1 MRRFALLGVMAAWAA
16 LHVPAVNADTA
27 TLSAVKDNTLYQNA
41 TGQLSNGS
49 GMHFFAGRTT
59 TQIPADQRVR
69 RGLIAFDV
77 SSIPAGATITSVTL
91 TLHMSR
97 TNSGASN
104 IQMRRVLADWGE
116 GTSAAGRGEGGGA
129 PSTTNDATWVHRF
142 FPSSVARWNTPGGD
156 FSTTVSATTSVG
168 ATETFYTWSGA
179 GLVADVQ
186 AWVNGTSSNFGWI
199 LLGNEVSIGTAKR
212 FDSSEN
218 STVAFRPSL
227 VIQYTPTAIE
237 AHTWSVV
244 KNLYR

>member
-1 MRRFALLGVMAAWAA
+1 MMRRFASLSVMAAWAA
-16 LHVPAVNADTA
+16 LHAPSVRAETA
-27 TLSAVKDNTLYQNA
+27 TLSALKDNTLYQNS
-41 TGQLSNGS
+41 TGQLSNGA

-59 TQIPADQRVR
+59 TQLPAAERTR

-77 SSIPAGATITSVTL
+77 SSIPAGATITSVSL
-91 TLHMSR
+91 TLHVSR
-97 TNSGASN
+97 TNAGPMN
-104 IQMRRVLADWGE
+104 MQLRRVLADWGE

-129 PSTTNDATWVHRF
+129 PATTNDATWVHRF
-142 FPSSVARWNTPGGD
+142 FNSTSWSTPGGD

-168 ATETFYTWSGA
+168 GIGNYTWSGA

-227 VIQYTPTAIE
+227 VVQFVPTAIE
-237 AHTWSVV
+237 AHTWSAV

>member
-1 MRRFALLGVMAAWAA
+1 MRRFASLAMMAAWAA

-41 TGQLSNGS
+41 TGQLSNGA
-49 GMHFFAGRTT
+49 GMHFFAGRTRT
-59 TQIPADQRVR
+59 TQPTDQRVR

-77 SSIPAGATITSVTL
+77 SSVPAGATITSVSL

-97 TNSGASN
+97 TVSGASN

-142 FPSSVARWNTPGGD
+142 FSGTRWNTPGGD

-168 ATETFYTWSGA
+168 ITETFYTWSGA

-186 AWVNGTSSNFGWI
+186 AWVNGTSPNFGWI
-199 LLGNEVSIGTAKR
+199 LLGNEVSTGTAKR

-218 STVAFRPSL
+218 STVANRPSL
-227 VIQYTPTAIE
+227 VIQYMPLAIE
-237 AHTWSVV
+237 AHTWSAV

>member
-1 MRRFALLGVMAAWAA
+1 MRRFASFSVMAAWAT
-16 LHVPAVNADTA
+16 LHVPAVNAETA
-27 TLSAVKDNTLYQNA
+27 TLSALKDNTLYQNA
-41 TGQLSNGS
+41 TGQLSNGA
-49 GMHFFAGRTT
+49 GRHFFAGRTT
-59 TQIPADQRVR
+59 TTQPAAERVR

-77 SSIPAGATITSVTL
+77 SSVPAGVTITSVSL

-97 TNSGASN
+97 TISGAQN

-129 PSTTNDATWVHRF
+129 PVTTNDATWVHRF
-142 FPSSVARWNTPGGD
+142 FNSATWTTPGGD
-156 FSTTVSATTSVG
+156 FSTTVSATTAVSG
-168 ATETFYTWSGA
+168 IANYTWSGT

-186 AWVNGTSSNFGWI
+186 AWVDGTASNFGWI

-227 VIQYTPTAIE
+227 VVQFMPTAIE
-237 AHTWSVV
+237 AHTWSTV